1 MKMPKEEK
9 MIETQ
14 IAKKAKNED
23 VRYNDKVKT
32 W

>member
-9 MIETQ
+9 IIETQ
-14 IAKKAKNED
+14 IVKRAKNED
-23 VRYNDKVKT
+23 VRYNDRVKT

>member
-1 MKMPKEEK
+1 MPKEEK

-14 IAKKAKNED
+14 IAKRAKNED
-23 VRYNDKVKT
+23 VKYNGKVKT

>member
-14 IAKKAKNED
+14 IAKRAKNED
-23 VRYNDKVKT
+23 VRYNDRV
-32 W
+32 